1 MKVIDQLK
9 QRITLRP
16 TTPEDQEFLFRVY
29 ASTRED
35 ELARVDWDEVQKERF
50 MRMQFDA
57 QDTYYR
63 ENYPGY
69 EFQVI
74 LADGHPAGRLYL
86 HRRPAEIRIMD
97 IALLPEF
104 RRQGIGTE
112 LLHKVLAEGDTN
124 KLAVTIHVER
134 FNPAMNLYAR
144 LGFRLAEDKG
154 VYCFLEWTPTQPI
167 TETGSTT
174 THAR

>member
-74 LADGHPAGRLYL
+74 LADGHPPGGCTFTAGRPRFALWIL
-86 HRRPAEIRIMD
+86 LCSRNSDARELARNCSTKSWPKEIQI
-97 IALLPEF
+97 
-104 RRQGIGTE
+104 
-112 LLHKVLAEGDTN
+112 N
-124 KLAVTIHVER
+124 
-134 FNPAMNLYAR
+134 
-144 LGFRLAEDKG
+144 
-154 VYCFLEWTPTQPI
+154 
-167 TETGSTT
+167 
-174 THAR
+174 

>member
-1 MKVIDQLK
+1 MNQI
-9 QRITLRP
+9 ITLRP
-16 TTPEDQEFLFRVY
+16 ALPEDQEFLFQVY
-29 ASTRED
+29 ASTRANEM
-35 ELARVDWDEVQKERF
+35 ARVDWDDDQKERF

-74 LADGHPAGRLYL
+74 LVDGQPAGRLYL

-104 RRQGIGTE
+104 RRQGTGTK
-112 LLHKVLAEGDTN
+112 LLREILAEGERN
-124 KLAVTIHVER
+124 KWAVTIHVER
-134 FNPAMNLYAR
+134 FNPALRLYAR
-144 LGFRLAEDKG
+144 LGFHLAEDKG
-154 VYCFLEWTPTQPI
+154 VYCFLKWTPTQPM
-167 TETGSTT
+167 TETGWMP
-174 THAR
+174 HAR

>member
-1 MKVIDQLK
+1 MNAIDQLK

-16 TTPEDQEFLFRVY
+16 TTPEDQGFLFRVY
-29 ASTRED
+29 ASTRDD

-69 EFQVI
+69 EFWVI
-74 LADGHPAGRLYL
+74 LVDGHPAGRLYI

-97 IALLPEF
+97 IALLPGF
-104 RRQGIGTE
+104 RRQGIATKSLAE
-112 LLHKVLAEGDTN
+112 ILAEGERK
-124 KLAVTIHVER
+124 KLPVTIHVER
-134 FNPAMNLYAR
+134 YNPALKLYER

-154 VYCFLEWTPTQPI
+154 VYLFLKWSPKHQNKEAGKP
-167 TETGSTT
+167 